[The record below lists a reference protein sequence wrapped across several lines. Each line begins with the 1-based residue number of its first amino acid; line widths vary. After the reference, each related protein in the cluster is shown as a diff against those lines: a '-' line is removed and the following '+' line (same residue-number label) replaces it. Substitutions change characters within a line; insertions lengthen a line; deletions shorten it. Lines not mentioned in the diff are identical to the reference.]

1 MALSEREKEL
11 LAQLEKQLNDDPA
24 FASTMTGPQEIVS
37 PALTP
42 SPRHLVLGALGAVVG
57 LGVIIAGVASKLIIV
72 GVLGFLIASAGVYF
86 ATTAPRTSSPKA
98 GKGASAPRPSK
109 GSSSFM
115 KGLEEKW
122 DKRQGGTRF

>member
-24 FASTMTGPQEIVS
+24 FASTMTGPQDVVA
-37 PALTP
+37 PALTA
-42 SPRHLVLGALGAVVG
+42 SPRHLVLGALGAVLG

-72 GVLGFLIASAGVYF
+72 GVLGFLLASAGLYF
-86 ATTAPRTSSPKA
+86 ATTAPRNSSPKA

-115 KGLEEKW
+115 RGLEEKW